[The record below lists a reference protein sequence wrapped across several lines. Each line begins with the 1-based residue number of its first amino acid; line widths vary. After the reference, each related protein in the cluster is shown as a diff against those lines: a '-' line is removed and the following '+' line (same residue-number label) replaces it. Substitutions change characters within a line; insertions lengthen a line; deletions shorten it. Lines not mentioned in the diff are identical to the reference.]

1 MSELVSLNSNS
12 TINKVLTTASK
23 ALSQQAN
30 ISDVDKKL
38 VVDTIAIS
46 KQGAEIQQQESQLSA
61 ATNREIAND
70 MIRVSST
77 IGKSQ
82 SVGNLTNNQATEL
95 YEQIAKLL

>member
-61 ATNREIAND
+61 ATNRDVAND

>member
-12 TINKVLTTASK
+12 TINSVLTTASK

-61 ATNREIAND
+61 ATNREVAND